1 MSRGPKKFLKKPG
14 GRVLHWSKELSAR
27 EGYVECD
34 RDGNIIDSFGG
45 IAAGIGIA
53 KAKPKPEPK
62 AEDTVKASMEQRQ
75 KEIDSAVMDETEA
88 ADDIEYNFDN
98 MKASEIV
105 QAAKEKFGEEADYL
119 RHQFGKE
126 KLIEEWGR
134 LEAMLA
140 LK

>member
-14 GRVLHWSKELSAR
+14 GRVLHWSKELFAR

-34 RDGNIIDSFGG
+34 RDGNILDSFGG

-53 KAKPKPEPK
+53 KTKPKPEPK

-75 KEIDSAVMDETEA
+75 KEIDSADFESDTESE
-88 ADDIEYNFDN
+88 DIDLSQ
-98 MKASEIV
+98 MKAGEIV
-105 QAAKEKFGEEADYL
+105 QAAKERFGEEADYL
-119 RHQFGKE
+119 FAQMGKT

>member
-75 KEIDSAVMDETEA
+75 NEIDSAVMDESDA
-88 ADDIEYNFDN
+88 ADDIEYDFDN

-105 QAAKEKFGEEADYL
+105 QAAKVKFGEEAEYL
-119 RHQFGKE
+119 KHQMGKE
-126 KLIEEWGR
+126 KIIEEWGR